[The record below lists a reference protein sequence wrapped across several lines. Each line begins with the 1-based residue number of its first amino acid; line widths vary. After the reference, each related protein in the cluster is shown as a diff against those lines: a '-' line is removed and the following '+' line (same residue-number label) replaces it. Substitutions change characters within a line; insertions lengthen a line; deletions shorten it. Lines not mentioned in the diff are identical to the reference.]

1 MFENIDI
8 DKIIGSAYRH
18 GGKISHG
25 LILEAVN
32 DGRRDSFNGYKAVVY
47 KKDST
52 GEKSDIERCAV
63 VIDDSISKAIFAAA
77 NNVADGIQSVDY
89 RNENGNVKVDSEVSE
104 FLAEGGSIVVS
115 PNELAGIEHVV
126 EEKRFESCFFKGG
139 ASASAYGATV
149 EESLEKGADFFYT
162 MVEKD
167 SKFLAKFKENDE
179 AIM

>member
-25 LILEAVN
+25 LILEAVF
-32 DGRRDSFNGYKAVVY
+32 DGRSDSFNGFKAVVY
-47 KKDST
+47 KKDLT
-52 GEKSDIERCAV
+52 GEKSDMERCAV
-63 VIDDSISKAIFAAA
+63 VIDDSLSGAIFAVA
-77 NNVADGIQSVDY
+77 NNVADGIQSADY
-89 RNENGNVKVDSEVSE
+89 RNENGTAKIDSEVSE
-104 FLAEGGSIVVS
+104 FLAEGGSILVS
-115 PNELAGIEHVV
+115 PNEVAGIEHVV

-149 EESLEKGADFFYT
+149 EESLEKGAEFFYT

-167 SKFLAKFKENDE
+167 SEFLSKFKDNGE